1 MPTLPTAMSG
11 EADQR
16 RALRITVDLPA
27 RFRSETQ
34 SVDGRAL
41 DLSQDGIRFVGTA
54 PRLGP
59 SLAPIFDE
67 VDTGPVDLEIDLP
80 DETEAPLS
88 MRGTICWSE
97 AGPNR
102 AVGIRF
108 THLPTPARR
117 RIANFVIRRTCQTTG

>member
-1 MPTLPTAMSG
+1 MTD

-16 RALRITVDLPA
+16 RALRIAVDLPA

-41 DLSQDGIRFVGTA
+41 DLSQDGIRFVGSA

-59 SLAPIFDE
+59 SLAPLFDE
-67 VDTGPVDLEIDLP
+67 VDTGPVFLEIDLP
-80 DETEAPLS
+80 DEDEVPLS
-88 MRGTICWSE
+88 MHGTICWSNR
-97 AGPNR
+97 GPTR

-108 THLPTPARR
+108 EKLPARERR
-117 RIANFVIRRTCQTTG
+117 RIANFVIRRACRGPV

>member
-1 MPTLPTAMSG
+1 VIALM
-11 EADQR
+11 EADKR
-16 RALRITVDLPA
+16 RALRIAVDLPA

-41 DLSQDGIRFVGTA
+41 DLSQDGIRFVGSA

-67 VDTGPVDLEIDLP
+67 VDTGPVFLEIDLP
-80 DETEAPLS
+80 DDEGSDHPLAL
-88 MRGTICWSE
+88 RGTICWSE
-97 AGPNR
+97 AGPTR

-108 THLPTPARR
+108 TQLPTHERR
-117 RIANFVIRRTCQTTG
+117 RIANFVIRRACSTAG

>member
-1 MPTLPTAMSG
+1 MTD

-16 RALRITVDLPA
+16 RALRIAVDLPA

-41 DLSQDGIRFVGTA
+41 DLSQDGILFVGSA

-67 VDTGPVDLEIDLP
+67 VDAGPVFLEIDLP
-80 DETEAPLS
+80 DEDDVPLA

-97 AGPNR
+97 RGPTR

-108 THLPTPARR
+108 DRLATRERR
-117 RIANFVIRRTCQTTG
+117 RIANFVIRRACR